1 MEQKDTPQ
9 GMQGK
14 KPPMTYIVVAIVV
27 IVVIIAGIGIA
38 LTQLQPAKSNK
49 TVLTVNI
56 SLAPSEYAYYNS
68 TLKPQFQ
75 QMYPNVTIQFTT
87 QSASTVVSTL
97 QAQEPTPTID
107 VVQQD
112 NGFIGPLVSSGLVM
126 NLTPYL
132 SQLEPM
138 NSSATATAA
147 NGSIIPAYYN
157 EGNFSGTF
165 YFFPVRGNVQLAYY
179 NQSALNQVRS
189 AGYTNITTPT
199 NVTNLK
205 ADMWDLNNYSTTHNG
220 LYASPFNMM
229 GHGGA
234 STPTQVFQWMA
245 EFGGNPMAFNT
256 TGDIAA
262 LTFLQNM
269 EKTGLMSP
277 YNATGYWGSYK
288 GLMSNNYQY
297 LNQWP
302 YITSILANNGWNNT
316 TIAPHNVTS
325 GKELGLTHGFTGPN
339 NIAQFIVGGDALGIV
354 NNTPHLWA
362 ALHWI
367 QFLDS
372 KKVQIQLMQNLT
384 WPVVNEAA
392 YATPSAQSL
401 QFKLIKY
408 EESNGIF
415 RPAVPWMTQWDNYF
429 DSAWSVIM
437 NGGNVSHAL
446 SQAHS
451 SMYHYL
457 KIYYGGT
464 AYPSEYQNGTI
475 IPSGA
480 YLGPKSTS

>member
-38 LTQLQPAKSNK
+38 LTHQSPAKSNK

-179 NQSALNQVRS
+179 NQSALNKVKS
-189 AGYTNITTPT
+189 DGYTNITTPT

-339 NIAQFIVGGDALGIV
+339 NVAQFIVGGDALGIV

-384 WPVVNEAA
+384 WP
-392 YATPSAQSL
+392 
-401 QFKLIKY
+401 FKDI
-408 EESNGIF
+408 
-415 RPAVPWMTQWDNYF
+415 V
-429 DSAWSVIM
+429 
-437 NGGNVSHAL
+437 
-446 SQAHS
+446 
-451 SMYHYL
+451 
-457 KIYYGGT
+457 
-464 AYPSEYQNGTI
+464 
-475 IPSGA
+475 
-480 YLGPKSTS
+480 

>member
-27 IVVIIAGIGIA
+27 VVVIIAGIGIA
-38 LTQLQPAKSNK
+38 LTHQSPAKSNK

-138 NSSATATAA
+138 NSSATSTAA

-165 YFFPVRGNVQLAYY
+165 YFFPIRGNVQLAYY
-179 NQSALNQVRS
+179 NQSAFNKVN
-189 AGYTNITTPT
+189 AVTGNITAPT
-199 NVTNLK
+199 NATNLWN
-205 ADMWDLNNYSTTHNG
+205 DMWSLSHNG
-220 LYASPFNMM
+220 YAAPFNMM

-262 LTFLQNM
+262 LTYLQNM
-269 EKTGLMSP
+269 EKAGLMSP
-277 YNATGYWGSYK
+277 SNATGYWGSYK
-288 GLMSNNYQY
+288 GLMSNSYQY

-302 YITSILANNGWNNT
+302 YITSILAKNNWNNT
-316 TIAPHNVTS
+316 TVAGAPNVTL
-325 GKELGLTHGFTGPN
+325 GKELGLNYVFKGPN
-339 NIAQFIVGGDALGIV
+339 NTAQFIVGGDALGIV

-401 QFKLIKY
+401 QFRLIKY
-408 EESNGIF
+408 NSPHN
-415 RPAVPWMTQWDNYF
+415 RCA
-429 DSAWSVIM
+429 
-437 NGGNVSHAL
+437 
-446 SQAHS
+446 
-451 SMYHYL
+451 
-457 KIYYGGT
+457 
-464 AYPSEYQNGTI
+464 
-475 IPSGA
+475 
-480 YLGPKSTS
+480 